1 MTRTLAIAI
10 AALAVCQTG
19 CLSLTPVGPLG
30 KTLFA
35 GKTPPPGSAA
45 DKDDAGPSAAL
56 PPAPP
61 PPAPTLLVTPGEVS
75 AANAPDAARRLAQE
89 LAADEKAE
97 GAMPSYAEVSGG
109 K

>member
-1 MTRTLAIAI
+1 MTRALAFTI
-10 AALAVCQTG
+10 AAAALSQTG

-35 GKTPPPGSAA
+35 GKTPPPGAA
-45 DKDDAGPSAAL
+45 DKDDASPAAAP

-97 GAMPSYAEVSGG
+97 GAMPSYAEVLGG